1 MIRQKDQPVAVGQ
14 RHFDPPQ
21 GQPRRVFGRRVPRP
35 HRDPVV
41 GDDAAGLGQRSRLH
55 DLVRG
60 GVFQA
65 RDEEDAGRRQ
75 VGKPRAGATG

>member
-14 RHFDPPQ
+14 RPL
-21 GQPRRVFGRRVPRP
+21 RP
-35 HRDPVV
+35 AARAAAAGIWTPCAAHRDPVV

-75 VGKPRAGATG
+75 VGKPRAGATD